1 MEINILGPIEVSDSA
16 GRPIRLPSGR
26 ERSLLVLLLIDRGAV
41 VSSDRILEA
50 LWGARPPETAAKAM
64 QGYVSHLRR
73 VLEPDRSAG
82 TPQEGLIVTRS
93 PGYALLTHGVGI
105 DAVRFEQLAGEGRR
119 ALQDGSPDEAVTT
132 LDDALSLWRGPALVE
147 FAFDEFAAD
156 EIRRLEQL
164 RLSAQEDRFEALLA
178 LGRHAEVVGQ
188 LEALVAANPLREHL
202 RGQWILALYRSGRQA
217 DALEAYRDGRRRLS
231 DELGLDPAPE
241 LQRLERAILA
251 QDAALDAPA
260 RPSRTPTPPDR
271 VAPLPRTRAR
281 RRRLAAAGLLL
292 AALLAIAAFAI
303 VRARDGPPASP
314 RVVAPALVGVD
325 ARTNRI
331 VASIRLGSR
340 PVSIVTGEDGLW
352 GGDAQDG
359 TVRRVDPASGE
370 VTGTVGI
377 GAPAID
383 LALDDRSVW
392 VATGGF
398 GTVVRIDRRLGRV
411 ADRIELGDPEDPV
424 VPAASSVGVS
434 GGRVFVGTF
443 NGLAV
448 IDPSA
453 GRITRKID
461 LGNAPALQIAVG
473 GGAVWST
480 LVTRRAKRV
489 DARSGKETAGFYAG
503 SFALAMALDRSSL
516 WIAGADAGQ
525 LWKLDPVTGATQLTA
540 RAGHGTDAIALG
552 AGSLWLAG
560 WIDHT
565 LTRVDSA
572 SGDVLAT
579 IPIDGQPVDLAVRDG
594 IVWVVVQKAA
604 TEG

>member
-260 RPSRTPTPPDR
+260 RPSPTGTAPDR
-271 VAPLPRTRAR
+271 VAPLSPTPAR

-292 AALLAIAAFAI
+292 AAFVAIAAFAI

-331 VASIRLGSR
+331 VASIRIGSR
-340 PVSIVTGEDGLW
+340 PVSIVTGSDGLW
-352 GGDAQDG
+352 VGDAQDG

-565 LTRVDSA
+565 LTRVALA